1 MTNDEIDKLV
11 DEIKKVHAVRFLDW
25 CITMKVDYTLP
36 DFDGYTIYDQ
46 FLKTTTSEK
55 KD

>member
-1 MTNDEIDKLV
+1 MTNDEIEKLV
-11 DEIKKVHAVRFLDW
+11 DDIKRVHAVRFLDW

-36 DFDGYTIYDQ
+36 DFDGYTIYEQ
-46 FLKTTTSEK
+46 FINPKNYEK